1 MQEVLKRDDV
11 DALEALHVRYGI
23 DGNSQVC
30 WESLL
35 HLATLFGACRCMLW
49 ALAHGADVDAFNRY
63 GDTPLMI
70 AAENSQPEAFRLL
83 LARGADP
90 CIENARGAVAVH
102 RIAGGWEQS
111 PFFPDACGMTIAAC
125 AAYTYIDAQ
134 PRNAATVFDYGTKEE
149 QAPPLPDELLVAVLS
164 RCDARSLVRVAA
176 ASRALRR
183 VAYDRDVVKA
193 VAVRATDDVFEE
205 YVDGVRAFVM
215 LRPYVDRRAMIIG
228 MARLSGDGDGDGDN
242 YDIDKGLRSLTAYPA
257 EHTALRRARAKRA
270 APCTIL

>member
-1 MQEVLKRDDV
+1 MQDVLKRDDV

-49 ALAHGADVDAFNRY
+49 ALAHGADADAFNRY

-70 AAENSQPEAFRLL
+70 AAENSQPQAFRLL
-83 LARGADP
+83 LARGADL
-90 CIENARGAVAVH
+90 CIENARGDIAIS
-102 RIAGGWEQS
+102 RISGGWAQS
-111 PFFPDACGMTIAAC
+111 SFFPDACGMTFAAC
-125 AAYTYIDAQ
+125 AAYSYSDAQ
-134 PRNAATVFDYGTKEE
+134 PQNAAAVFEYGTKDE
-149 QAPPLPDELLVAVLS
+149 ATPPLPDELLVAVLS

-183 VAYDRDVVKA
+183 VAYDRDVVTA
-193 VAVRATDDVFEE
+193 VASSATDDVFEE
-205 YVDGVRAFVM
+205 YVDGVRAFIM

-228 MARLSGDGDGDGDN
+228 IARLSGDGDGDN
-242 YDIDKGLRSLTAYPA
+242 YDIDNGLRSLTAYPA
-257 EHTALRRARAKRA
+257 EHTALRRARARRA

>member
-11 DALEALHVRYGI
+11 DALQALHVRYGV
-23 DGNSQVC
+23 DGNSRVC

-35 HLATLFGACRCMLW
+35 HVATLLGACRCVLW

-90 CIENARGAVAVH
+90 CIENARGNIAIS
-102 RIAGGWEQS
+102 RISGGWAQS
-111 PFFPDACGMTIAAC
+111 PFFPDACGMTFAAC
-125 AAYTYIDAQ
+125 AAYSYSDAQ
-134 PRNAATVFDYGTKEE
+134 PLNAAAVFDHGTES
-149 QAPPLPDELLVAVLS
+149 QPPLPDELLVAVLS

-183 VAYDRDVVKA
+183 VAYDRDVVQA

-205 YVDGVRAFVM
+205 YVDGVRAFIM

-228 MARLSGDGDGDGDN
+228 MARLSGDGEGDDNDDGDA
-242 YDIDKGLRSLTAYPA
+242 GLRSLTGYPA